1 MAVTS
6 QERSLGAV
14 CHHVMISRTQ
24 ERFARSLV
32 MLPSSSD
39 SLLPAV
45 FPVALDLVPLDL
57 PVEDLEA
64 APLLPAP
71 PVLLPGLVPHHHVT
85 HLGAG
90 LASLQGRQVRLRA
103 CVIHGTA
110 GNCMVRQG
118 LYVLSLNTIRL
129 SFQSRYC
136 RPSNSPGSHLAGSPR
151 GAAPGQTCR
160 GCLPPPR
167 QLYSVPATT

>member
-1 MAVTS
+1 
-6 QERSLGAV
+6 
-14 CHHVMISRTQ
+14 
-24 ERFARSLV
+24 

-90 LASLQGRQVRLRA
+90 LASLQGRQVRLHVLVGLR
-103 CVIHGTA
+103 VLQETA
-110 GNCMVRQG
+110 WYYRNYLFC
-118 LYVLSLNTIRL
+118 
-129 SFQSRYC
+129 
-136 RPSNSPGSHLAGSPR
+136 H
-151 GAAPGQTCR
+151 
-160 GCLPPPR
+160 
-167 QLYSVPATT
+167 